1 MISICKLIGLFL
13 LHTYLIAYIYIVA
26 HTLWLQIED
35 LAPFKIQR
43 LNSAYCTP

>member
-1 MISICKLIGLFL
+1 MISIRKLICSFL

-35 LAPFKIQR
+35 FAPFEVQW
-43 LNSAYCTP
+43 LNSAYCMP